1 MATNNTTKKSGSR
14 PSYSPEQIEER
25 IQVLDQLIKEE
36 VDQQFRIGDQLCV
49 LIDQMKVKVKTLA
62 QRYHRRRNRL
72 SELYRTAR
80 LFGSEVRDPAIAFSK
95 YELARRAHVRFGCEP
110 SDALK
115 IVCRENLVRNRDVT
129 RYFTK
134 LQRLQE
140 QQQALEQSAIVAV
153 RNPELI
159 NQCHRGNCLDL
170 LPRLE
175 DGSIKIA
182 FCDLPYGQYMDFQD
196 GDYGPSVSR
205 TGCDNATT
213 EQVKALQEKL
223 MDGLLPKM
231 ARGGVMLLFRPG
243 GILDP
248 LHDHI
253 VSCAKNSGWEIPHI
267 LTWDKNYTKL
277 GNRTAPYTTRT
288 ERIWVLK
295 RQGDELS
302 NHDNSDRGDL
312 LPFPLVRQKTTE
324 GDRSHLMIKPIG
336 LCEFLIQ
343 KHSYKGELIFDAC
356 GCSGNFSIAACHLN
370 RKFIYCEVNPEN
382 FEFGSRRVDEAMA
395 QQKMS
400 VG

>member
-1 MATNNTTKKSGSR
+1 MTTNNMTKKSESR
-14 PSYSPEQIEER
+14 LSYRPEQIEER
-25 IQVLDQLIKEE
+25 IRELDQLMQEE
-36 VDQQFRIGDQLCV
+36 VGQQFRIGDQLCV
-49 LIDQMKVKVKTLA
+49 LIDQMKVKVKDLA
-62 QRYHRRRNRL
+62 VRFHRRRNRL
-72 SELYRTAR
+72 SELHRTAK

-95 YELARRAHVRFGCEP
+95 YELARRAHTRFGCEP

-129 RYFTK
+129 KHFSQLK
-134 LQRLQE
+134 RLQE
-140 QQQALEQSAIVAV
+140 QQQVLQQSIL
-153 RNPELI
+153 RGLGKDDLI
-159 NQCHRGNCLDL
+159 NHCHRGDCLDL

-182 FCDLPYGQYMDFQD
+182 FCDLPYGQYMEFAD

-223 MDGLLPKM
+223 MDGLVPKM
-231 ARGGVMLLFRPG
+231 APGGVLLLFRPG

-248 LHDHI
+248 LHDHL
-253 VSCAKNSGWEIPHI
+253 VSCAKNSGWQIAHV

-277 GNRTAPYTTRT
+277 GNRRAPYTTRT

-295 RQGDELS
+295 RQGEDLS
-302 NHDNSDRGDL
+302 NHDNSDRSDL
-312 LPFPLVRQKTTE
+312 LEFPLVRQRTAE
-324 GDRSHLMIKPIG
+324 GDRSHLMIKPMA

-343 KHSYKGELIFDAC
+343 KHSYEGELIFDAC
-356 GCSGNFSIAACHLN
+356 GCSGNFSIAAYRLN

-382 FEFGSRRVDEAMA
+382 FDFGSRRVDEAMA
-395 QQKMS
+395 RQKMS